1 MPEFGAADQC
11 HAADGKQQAEVLQG
25 AWPFAEAG
33 NADGGEEKDLQAVQQ
48 GGNAGA
54 DGVDAFVP

>member
-11 HAADGKQQAEVLQG
+11 HAADGKQQAEALQG

-33 NADGGEEKDLQAVQQ
+33 NADGGEEKDLQAIQQ

-54 DGVDAFVP
+54 DSMDTFVP